1 MTAPYQAA
9 DSAAADSAHSVDPD
23 AVAVLDS
30 HVHFWD
36 PQRLSY
42 PWLSE
47 AGSLNARFAPADFA
61 SLHPATV
68 SAIFV
73 EAGVDPRLSLAE
85 VEWVLE
91 QADQCPWILGAV
103 AQVPLEDPG
112 AAEAA
117 IRRYAD
123 NPFVVGVRRNV
134 QDEAA
139 GFTADADFRSGV
151 RLLGE
156 AGLSFDAC
164 VREYQLPE
172 LAELA
177 AACPQTTIVLDHLG
191 KPKSAAAGQN
201 PWREAL
207 RRLAEHGNVVC
218 KLSGLAT
225 ELPTDTP
232 RPLVIA
238 LLREALDVFGPERCL
253 YGGDWPVMTLAT
265 SYGDWL
271 DLVRE
276 ALTAYPP
283 AIADAVLRTNARRV
297 YGLQPLPSSST
308 PAT

>member
-1 MTAPYQAA
+1 MTAPHKET
-9 DSAAADSAHSVDPD
+9 DSSGLLDLD
-23 AVAVLDS
+23 AGAVLDS

-42 PWLSE
+42 AWLSE
-47 AGSLNARFAPADFA
+47 APPLNRPFTPDNFAA
-61 SLHPATV
+61 LHSATV

-73 EAGVDPRLSLAE
+73 EAGADAQYCAAE
-85 VEWVLE
+85 VEWVRD
-91 QADQCPWILGAV
+91 QARQNPWILGAV
-103 AQVPLEDPG
+103 AHVPLEDPIP
-112 AAEAA
+112 AEAA

-123 NPFVVGVRRNV
+123 DPFVVGVRRNV

-139 GFTADADFRSGV
+139 GFTTDAEFRSGI
-151 RLLGE
+151 RRLGE
-156 AGLSFDAC
+156 AGLPFDAC

-172 LAELA
+172 LVELS
-177 AACPQTTIVLDHLG
+177 AACPETTIVLDHLG
-191 KPKSAAAGQN
+191 KPRSAAVGWT

-207 RRLAEHGNVVC
+207 RRLAGHDNVVC

-225 ELPTDTP
+225 EIDADTP

-238 LLREALDVFGPERCL
+238 LLREAIDVFGSERCL

-265 SYGDWL
+265 SYGNWL

-283 AIADAVLRTNARRV
+283 AVADAVLRTNAQRV
-297 YGLQPLPSSST
+297 YRLQPTPSSST
-308 PAT
+308 PAA

>member
-1 MTAPYQAA
+1 MITTDQG
-9 DSAAADSAHSVDPD
+9 SNQTHSRDD
-23 AVAVLDS
+23 VAVLDC

-36 PQRLSY
+36 PTRLSY
-42 PWLSE
+42 QWLSE
-47 AGSLNARFAPADFA
+47 AASLNRPFTPDDFA
-61 SLHPATV
+61 ALQTADV

-73 EAGVDPRLSLAE
+73 EAGVDKPRAAAE
-85 VEWVLE
+85 IEWVRE
-91 QADQCPWILGAV
+91 QARQHPWILGAV
-103 AQVPLEDPG
+103 AHAPLEDPV

-123 NPFVVGVRRNV
+123 DPFVVGVRRNL

-139 GFTADADFRSGV
+139 GFTANDDFRSGM
-151 RLLGE
+151 RRLGE
-156 AGLSFDAC
+156 NGMSFDAC

-172 LAELA
+172 MAELA

-191 KPKSAAAGQN
+191 KPRSAAAGRT

-207 RRLAEHGNVVC
+207 RRLAGRDNVVC

-225 ELPTDTP
+225 ELDPSTP
-232 RPLVIA
+232 RPLIIS

-265 SYGDWL
+265 TYGAWL

-276 ALTAYPP
+276 ALTAYPS
-283 AIADAVLRTNARRV
+283 AVADAVLRTNARRV
-297 YGLQPLPSSST
+297 YRPQPSPSANKPS
-308 PAT
+308 A